1 METNHLPQYANLR
14 DSTQLSCKCNWY
26 LSGLV
31 WCNTSTLLLSMLGGG
46 VVKGG
51 VEGGGVVEG
60 IGGVVGGGV
69 VGGVR
74 GCGRKTS
81 RMVWCVFF

>member
-14 DSTQLSCKCNWY
+14 DSTQLSCRCNWY

-51 VEGGGVVEG
+51 VEGGG
-60 IGGVVGGGV
+60 GGGDW
-69 VGGVR
+69 R
-74 GCGRKTS
+74 GCGGGCGGGCEG
-81 RMVWCVFF
+81 VWRGV